1 MHERFTDLRVI
12 VMNRCDGNGEGDTW
26 RYHDEGVTER
36 RRLQE
41 RRQTCRAFADAE
53 DVTGI

>member
-1 MHERFTDLRVI
+1 
-12 VMNRCDGNGEGDTW
+12 MNRCDGNGEGDTW